1 MTKNANQVTV
11 LMLVATSVAGDS
23 RVLREAESLVRAG
36 FSVEIVGKEVPADFD
51 APIGIK
57 VHSSSSGHGLRPTS
71 MSSLRTKKLAP
82 HMRFV
87 RWMLLPTHRAK
98 SFKAWA
104 DGSYKLASTLDF
116 DIVHAHD
123 FTALE
128 IGARLSRERKV
139 PLIYDSHEWW
149 LGRQRQYRP
158 TPFTDGRE
166 ARLERKLVQ
175 QASAVITVGKSI
187 GDLMR
192 LQREAKNVRVVRN
205 SFPKTSDTSSLV
217 TTPPKGVIYAG
228 RVDAFREL
236 ETIIY
241 ASKTVSISITWMGD
255 YANQWA
261 TQWVPIARASGIE
274 VLPSQSLSAVTTA
287 MQNAGLAFV
296 THSDQFESHR
306 LALPNKLFHA
316 VQAGVPVIATNVSE
330 LAGVVR
336 EFDLGELYEAGNAE
350 SMQKAIER
358 AIDRHSDLVSNVN
371 AAKGAMSWE
380 TDEKVLVQI
389 YQDLIKAKL

>member
-1 MTKNANQVTV
+1 
-11 LMLVATSVAGDS
+11 MLVATSVAGDS

-36 FSVEIVGKEVPADFD
+36 FSVEIVGKEVPSDFD
-51 APIGIK
+51 VPKGIK
-57 VHSSSSGHGLRPTS
+57 VHSSTSGHGLRPNS

-82 HMRFV
+82 HMRLI

-104 DGSYKLASTLDF
+104 DGAYELASNLDF

-128 IGARLSRERKV
+128 IGARLSRERNV
-139 PLIYDSHEWW
+139 PLVYDSHEWW

-158 TPFTDGRE
+158 TPLTDRRE
-166 ARLERKLVQ
+166 ARLERELVQ
-175 QASAVITVGKSI
+175 QAYVVITVGKSI

-192 LQREAKNVRVVRN
+192 TQREGKNVQVVRN
-205 SFPKTSDTSSLV
+205 SFPKTSDTSLLV

-228 RVDAFREL
+228 RIDAFREL
-236 ETIIY
+236 ETIIA
-241 ASKTVSISITWMGD
+241 ASKTVSLSITWMGD
-255 YANQWA
+255 YENQWA
-261 TQWVPIARASGIE
+261 THWVPAARAAGIE
-274 VLPSQSLSAVTTA
+274 VLPSQPLGAVTTA

-296 THSDQFESHR
+296 THSNQFESHR

-336 EFDLGELYEAGNAE
+336 EYDLGELYETGNAE

-358 AIDRHSDLVSNVN
+358 AIDRHSDLVSSVN
-371 AAKGAMSWE
+371 RAKSVLSWE
-380 TDEKVLVQI
+380 EDEKVLVKI
-389 YQDLIKAKL
+389 YRDALEAKP